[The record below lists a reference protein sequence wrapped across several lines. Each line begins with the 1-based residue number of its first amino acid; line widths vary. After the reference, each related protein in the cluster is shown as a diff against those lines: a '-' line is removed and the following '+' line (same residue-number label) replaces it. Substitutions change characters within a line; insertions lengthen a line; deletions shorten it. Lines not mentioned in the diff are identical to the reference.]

1 MAQGDAETVRPMLA
15 LCKPH
20 RNLDERGSGPTENVG
35 CRSSV
40 SMKAA
45 RKFALLDMG
54 DGNKIISGDHGKEK
68 WELNGAARKASK
80 TVTPS

>member
-1 MAQGDAETVRPMLA
+1 
-15 LCKPH
+15 
-20 RNLDERGSGPTENVG
+20 
-35 CRSSV
+35 
-40 SMKAA
+40 MKAA